1 MTDLQMGLIGL
12 GGAAVIGVLGYNKWQ
27 EHKHRKLAEQLLNVR
42 QADVLL
48 DESPPGGAS
57 ADDYAGV
64 DGGAEAANPGAGG
77 GTRSA
82 GSGHER
88 VEPLLRVEPA
98 QDDGAYEASAPFAE
112 DSARVAPAVLSP
124 REAPPVAGRSAAP
137 QAVPGRPDDAPANAG
152 GQAAPLYLLSPMID
166 YIAAIEVAEPAA
178 AYRIREGQRA
188 ALVRIGKAVNWIG
201 YNEDSREWEPIL
213 EDSDNAYRHIRAGL
227 QLVDRKGPVRDGDLS
242 VFHVALLDL
251 ATELMGVAELPLREP
266 ALQAAAQLDEFC
278 AGVDIQIGVNVIS
291 QGQVFPGTKLRA
303 LAESAGM
310 VIDADGR
317 FARCDDEGNVLYV
330 LINQETKGFSSESMR
345 TMTTHGVT
353 FLLDVPRVANGD
365 RVLTQMVELARRFAE
380 ALHGALVDDNRRPL
394 SESAIEPIR
403 RQVVQYQTAMAHRQ
417 LPAGG
422 PLALRLFS

>member
-12 GGAAVIGVLGYNKWQ
+12 GGAAVVGVLAYNKWQ
-27 EHKHRKLAEQLLNVR
+27 EHKHRKLAEELLSAR

-48 DESPPGGAS
+48 DEAA
-57 ADDYAGV
+57 ADDRADEYAGEASRAIGDSHLPPAV
-64 DGGAEAANPGAGG
+64 AGATARAGQ
-77 GTRSA
+77 
-82 GSGHER
+82 ER
-88 VEPLLRVEPA
+88 VEPLLR
-98 QDDGAYEASAPFAE
+98 EAPVLGELTPDSDAHALGETVHIAHSVPPISAP
-112 DSARVAPAVLSP
+112 LC
-124 REAPPVAGRSAAP
+124 
-137 QAVPGRPDDAPANAG
+137 
-152 GQAAPLYLLSPMID
+152 LLSPAID
-166 YIAAIEVAEPAA
+166 YIAAIEVSEPAA
-178 AYRIREGQRA
+178 AYQIRDAQRA
-188 ALVRIGKAVNWIG
+188 TLARLGKTVNWIG
-201 YNEDSREWEPIL
+201 FNEQLHEWDPIL
-213 EDSDNAYRHIRAGL
+213 EDGDGAYRHIRVGL

-242 VFHVALLDL
+242 IFHVAIQDL

-266 ALQAAAQLDEFC
+266 ALQLASQLDEFC

-317 FARCDDEGNVLYV
+317 FARFDDEGNVLFV
-330 LINQETKGFSSESMR
+330 LLNQETEGFAAASMR
-345 TMTTHGVT
+345 SMSTHGVT

-365 RVLTQMVELARRFAE
+365 RVLTQMVELGRRFAE
-380 ALHGALVDDNRRPL
+380 SLHGALVDDNRRPL

-422 PLALRLFS
+422 ALARRLFS

>member
-12 GGAAVIGVLGYNKWQ
+12 GGVAVIGVLAYNKWQ
-27 EHKHRKLAEQLLNVR
+27 ERKHRKLAEELLSAR

-48 DESPPGGAS
+48 DESVADERVEGYPDDGSRALGDSHLPPAAAGA
-57 ADDYAGV
+57 AARAGQ
-64 DGGAEAANPGAGG
+64 
-77 GTRSA
+77 
-82 GSGHER
+82 ER
-88 VEPLLRVEPA
+88 VEPLLR
-98 QDDGAYEASAPFAE
+98 EAPVLGELTPDSDAHALGETVHIAHSVPPISAP
-112 DSARVAPAVLSP
+112 LC
-124 REAPPVAGRSAAP
+124 
-137 QAVPGRPDDAPANAG
+137 
-152 GQAAPLYLLSPMID
+152 LLSPAID
-166 YIAAIEVAEPAA
+166 YIAAIEVSEPAA
-178 AYRIREGQRA
+178 AYQIRDAQRA
-188 ALVRIGKAVNWIG
+188 TLARLGKTVNWIG
-201 YNEDSREWEPIL
+201 FNEQLHEWEPIL
-213 EDSDNAYRHIRAGL
+213 EDGDGAYRHIRVGL

-242 VFHVALLDL
+242 IFHVAIQDL

-266 ALQAAAQLDEFC
+266 ALQLASQLDEFC

-317 FARCDDEGNVLYV
+317 FARFDDEGNVLFV
-330 LINQETKGFSSESMR
+330 LLNQETEGFAAASMR
-345 TMTTHGVT
+345 SMSTHGVT

-365 RVLTQMVELARRFAE
+365 RVLTQMVELGRRFAE
-380 ALHGALVDDNRRPL
+380 SLHGALVDDNRRPL

-422 PLALRLFS
+422 ALARRLFS